1 MYCLDLLE
9 SVSETPRQ
17 IVMPRAREEVT
28 LQRNRRG
35 TKASPERRPG
45 HYRDMTQCRNCC
57 CKGRRRRD
65 NLIDRKWS
73 TTTVMMIA
81 AADEN

>member
-1 MYCLDLLE
+1 MTLG
-9 SVSETPRQ
+9 
-17 IVMPRAREEVT
+17 AREEVT

-65 NLIDRKWS
+65 NLINRKWS